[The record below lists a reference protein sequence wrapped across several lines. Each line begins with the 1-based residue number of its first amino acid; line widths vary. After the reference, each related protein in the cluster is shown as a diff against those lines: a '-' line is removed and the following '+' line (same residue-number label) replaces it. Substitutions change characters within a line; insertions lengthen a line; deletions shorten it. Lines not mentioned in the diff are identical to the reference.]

1 MQRTPV
7 TPLELHA
14 GDLRLALRAD
24 LGGAIA
30 GLWRGA
36 TPVLRSTEPADLTA
50 VRGSGCF
57 PLVPYSNRL
66 GHRRFQWQGQDHTTA
81 ANFPDSP
88 HTLHGVAWLRPWEVL
103 SAGASAAELAYRHT
117 PDAHWP
123 FAFDVHQRFEL
134 GPGRLTLR
142 LALTN
147 RAAQPQ
153 PVGLGWHPYFPLR
166 PGARLRI
173 DVAERWDSDA
183 SQLPSR
189 CVAQVGIDGEVAA
202 MAYDHCFGGWQGAA
216 QISDDRMS
224 LRLTSSLP
232 YVVVYTPNAA
242 SFFCVEPVSHV
253 SNAIQMADPAAHGL
267 RTLAPGASCEAWL
280 QLDIEGR

>member
-1 MQRTPV
+1 MQRMPD
-7 TPLELHA
+7 TPLELQA

-50 VRGSGCF
+50 VRGSACF

-81 ANFPDSP
+81 ANFADSP
-88 HTLHGVAWLRPWEVL
+88 HSLHGVAWQRPWDVV
-103 SAGASAAELAYRHT
+103 SASTSAAELAYRHR
-117 PDAHWP
+117 PDADWP
-123 FAFDVHQRFEL
+123 FAFDVRQRFDL
-134 GPGRLTLR
+134 APGRLRLQ

-147 RAAQPQ
+147 RAEQPQ
-153 PVGLGWHPYFPLR
+153 PVGLGWHPYFPQR

-173 DVAERWDSDA
+173 DVAQRWDSDA
-183 SQLPSR
+183 SQLPTHR
-189 CVAQVGIDGEVAA
+189 VAQSGIDGEVAG

-216 QISDDRMS
+216 LITDEQMS

-232 YVVVYTPNAA
+232 YLVVFTPNTQA
-242 SFFCVEPVSHV
+242 FFCVEPVSHV
-253 SNAIQMADPAAHGL
+253 SNAIQMTDPAAQGL
-267 RTLAPGASCEAWL
+267 RTLAPGATFDAWL
-280 QLDIEGR
+280 QLDIEGN

>member
-1 MQRTPV
+1 MRRMPV

-117 PDAHWP
+117 PDADWP
-123 FAFDVHQRFEL
+123 FAFDVRQRFEL
-134 GPGRLTLR
+134 EPGRLTLR

-153 PVGLGWHPYFPLR
+153 PVGLGWHPYFPTSMLTAKSA
-166 PGARLRI
+166 PARGC
-173 DVAERWDSDA
+173 A
-183 SQLPSR
+183 ST
-189 CVAQVGIDGEVAA
+189 
-202 MAYDHCFGGWQGAA
+202 W
-216 QISDDRMS
+216 
-224 LRLTSSLP
+224 
-232 YVVVYTPNAA
+232 PNAGTAMPA
-242 SFFCVEPVSHV
+242 SC
-253 SNAIQMADPAAHGL
+253 PAAAWH
-267 RTLAPGASCEAWL
+267 RSASTARWPPWPMTIALAA
-280 QLDIEGR
+280 GRARRRSATRKALSTAAATS